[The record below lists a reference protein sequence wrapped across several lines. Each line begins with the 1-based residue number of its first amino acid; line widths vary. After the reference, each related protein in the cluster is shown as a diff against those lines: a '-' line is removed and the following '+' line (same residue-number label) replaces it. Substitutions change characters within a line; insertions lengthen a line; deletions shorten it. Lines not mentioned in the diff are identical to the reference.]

1 MRRHKYSGDDEP
13 TRAKGSVQLGPPPGA
28 VGRGRHLDAGL
39 RTCTSIVLKGAAI
52 RLLAPRR
59 RLPVH
64 RHRLAVA
71 LVAAAFLAS
80 SCTDTSAPSAW
91 TQPSFVGGSF
101 VAVSAASPTAFAQP
115 TNDPICPSRAPF
127 NVAFGIIV
135 RANGSS
141 NVVIDGVQFRFTDSS
156 GLQTPQITLPMPPV
170 TIAAPVP
177 TTQFGS
183 ALVQAGSA
191 TTVPLFLAIGC
202 GTGRQGTIVIIVD
215 TSDEIG
221 HHSSHHVR
229 VTVR

>member
-1 MRRHKYSGDDEP
+1 LHSKPVSSGYWLKDTSTRNLRSPYSFE
-13 TRAKGSVQLGPPPGA
+13 GA
-28 VGRGRHLDAGL
+28 
-39 RTCTSIVLKGAAI
+39 TI
-52 RLLAPRR
+52 RLLAPRQALCIDTDR
-59 RLPVH
+59 PWPSSPPLSSP
-64 RHRLAVA
+64 RHAVM
-71 LVAAAFLAS
+71 VAVGMDTTDFVADRSSPSTAS
-80 SCTDTSAPSAW
+80 STALANPPT
-91 TQPSFVGGSF
+91 TRFVR
-101 VAVSAASPTAFAQP
+101 
-115 TNDPICPSRAPF
+115 RAPF

-141 NVVIDGVQFRFTDSS
+141 NVIIDGVQFRFTDSS

-221 HHSSHHVR
+221 HHSSHHVK
-229 VTVR
+229 VAVR